1 MSEETTTNVPN
12 GIESDGASAL
22 RRLIDDVFGG
32 DVGETALALGRDTDQ
47 IDRFLAGEED
57 VDEDTRMKANGILKE
72 RLDDA
77 YAKASQS
84 DNQANR
90 ENAASEGDAPEN
102 SKTTDEPSG
111 GNSPD
116 NPEAGGQSRAQG
128 TYL

>member
-1 MSEETTTNVPN
+1 MAENNTNNVPN
-12 GIESDGASAL
+12 GVEENGAASL
-22 RRLIDDVFGG
+22 RRLVDEVFGG
-32 DVGETALALGRDTDQ
+32 DIAETALAMGRPADLLN
-47 IDRFLAGEED
+47 RFLAGDEE
-57 VDEDTRMKANGILKE
+57 VDEDTREKANGILKE

-77 YAKASQS
+77 YAKASQA

-90 ENAASEGDAPEN
+90 ENAGSEGEAPVN